1 MKIEKIAKVFINLH
15 DKAEYFMHIVN
26 LTQALNHGLI
36 LEIVHRKINFN
47 QKSWLKPINSFQ
59 RDFFKMVNN
68 AVFGINMENV
78 RKHRNIKL
86 LNIKRGRNSVLSEW
100 NFHTTKFFIE
110 NLLAIEMRQTH
121 ILISKSLI

>member
-1 MKIEKIAKVFINLH
+1 
-15 DKAEYFMHIVN
+15 
-26 LTQALNHGLI
+26 
-36 LEIVHRKINFN
+36 
-47 QKSWLKPINSFQ
+47 
-59 RDFFKMVNN
+59 MVNN

-86 LNIKRGRNSVLSEW
+86 LNIKRGRNSGLSEW